1 MSRVAEKA
9 PEGILGIENLYLSF
23 AGVQVLSGISFS
35 VQAGEIYSII
45 GPNGAGKTSLL
56 NCINGHYRPQKGRI
70 LFSGQEI
77 SGMKPHRIASM
88 GIARTFQKVE
98 LFHGMT
104 VLDNIKLGRH
114 CLMGFS
120 PLGSLLRLPHVVAEE
135 IRYRKEIEEEI
146 IDFMGL
152 SGFRYH
158 PVAMLP
164 IGVRKRVDMA
174 RALAMRPKILLLDEI
189 MAGMAVEEKE
199 DIASYIMDVHRDLGV
214 TIIWIEHDLAAV
226 MDLSDRV
233 CVLNFGFKIAEG
245 SPREVQAHPQ
255 VIEAYLGREK
265 VAGGSQGAARG

>member
-1 MSRVAEKA
+1 MAVSRDHDE
-9 PEGILGIENLYLSF
+9 EILQVENVYLSF
-23 AGVQVLSGISFS
+23 AAVQVLNGVSFS
-35 VQAGEIYSII
+35 VHRGEIFSII

-56 NCINGHYRPQKGRI
+56 NCINGHYRPQRGSI
-70 LFSGQEI
+70 LLLGQELI
-77 SGMKPHRIASM
+77 GRRPHHIASM

-114 CLMGFS
+114 CLMSFS
-120 PLGSLLRLPHVVAEE
+120 PLGSFLRLPHVAREE
-135 IRYRKEIEEEI
+135 LTHRREIEEEI

-152 SGFRYH
+152 SSFRYH

-164 IGVRKRVDMA
+164 MGVRKRVDMA
-174 RALAMRPKILLLDEI
+174 RALAMRPKVLLLDEI

-233 CVLNFGFKIAEG
+233 CVLNFGFKIAQG
-245 SPREVQAHPQ
+245 TPREVQEHPK
-255 VIEAYLGREK
+255 VIEAYLGK
-265 VAGGSQGAARG
+265 GGMG

>member
-1 MSRVAEKA
+1 MALSD
-9 PEGILGIENLYLSF
+9 GQDGTILSIEDLYLSF
-23 AGVQVLSGISFS
+23 VGVQVLTGVTFS
-35 VQAGEIYSII
+35 VRPGEIFCII

-56 NCINGHYRPQKGRI
+56 NCINAHYRPQRGRI
-70 LFSGQEI
+70 LFRGQEVT
-77 SGMKPHRIASM
+77 GLKPHHVAAL

-114 CLMGFS
+114 CQMRFS
-120 PLGSLLRLPHVVAEE
+120 PLGSFLRLPHLVREE
-135 IRYRKEIEEEI
+135 MAHRKEIEEEI

-152 SGFRYH
+152 SSFRYH
-158 PVAMLP
+158 PVATLP

-174 RALAMRPKILLLDEI
+174 RALAMRPKLLLLDEI

-214 TIIWIEHDLAAV
+214 TIVWIEHDLAAV

-245 SPREVQAHPQ
+245 APQEVQKDPQ
-255 VIEAYLGREK
+255 VVEAYLGRERR
-265 VAGGSQGAARG
+265 AG